1 SLFRWLIDQGHT
13 VFVIS
18 WANPSECHAHK
29 GFGHYLSEGPLEAID
44 VVRQI
49 TGEDEIN
56 LGGFCIGG
64 ILAVCALAYLW
75 AGDKVPIRSALCLA
89 SMVDLSAVGDAAVF
103 IDEPQL
109 SNIEKHTQR
118 AGFLDGYHMKDMF
131 SMMRENDLIWSYVIS
146 SYLLGRAPPA
156 FDILYW
162 NA

>member
-1 SLFRWLIDQGHT
+1 
-13 VFVIS
+13 
-18 WANPSECHAHK
+18 
-29 GFGHYLSEGPLEAID
+29 
-44 VVRQI
+44 
-49 TGEDEIN
+49 
-56 LGGFCIGG
+56 
-64 ILAVCALAYLW
+64 
-75 AGDKVPIRSALCLA
+75 
-89 SMVDLSAVGDAAVF
+89 F

-162 NA
+162 NADSTRLPARMLIDSLRNIYMENGLIKCGCLRLAGRPIDLTRVRTPCYFISTLEDHIAPWRATYPATRILSGPVQFVLGGSGHIAGIINPPGKNKYGY